1 MSAIEFL
8 LARQSNGFLA
18 EPAPSPEQLDSIFA
32 TAMAVPDH
40 AGLNPYKFHQIQGA
54 GLAKLT
60 SIYVRAIKALTEDN
74 VKIAKAEKMA
84 YRAPLLIVVSTD
96 YKQHP
101 KVPKQEQLVTA
112 GCAAHAIQM
121 ASTSLGYGAMWRTG
135 DVAYS
140 NVVKDG
146 LGISAENDIVGFIYI
161 GTKSR
166 ELTNKSRKPVADFID
181 KWL

>member
-18 EPAPSPEQLDSIFA
+18 EPAPSPEQLDTIFA

-40 AGLNPYKFHQIQGA
+40 GALNPYKFHQIQGD

-60 SIYVRAIKALTEDN
+60 NIYVRAIKAITDDE
-74 VKIAKAEKMA
+74 VKIAKADKMA
-84 YRAPLLIVVSTD
+84 YRAPLLIVVSTN

-121 ASTSLGYGAMWRTG
+121 ASSFLGFGAMWRTG

-140 NVVKDG
+140 TIVKDE
-146 LGISAENDIVGFIYI
+146 LNISADNDIVGFIYI
-161 GTKSR
+161 GTKTR
-166 ELTNKSRKPVADFID
+166 ELVSKPRKPAAGFID
-181 KWL
+181 KWQ